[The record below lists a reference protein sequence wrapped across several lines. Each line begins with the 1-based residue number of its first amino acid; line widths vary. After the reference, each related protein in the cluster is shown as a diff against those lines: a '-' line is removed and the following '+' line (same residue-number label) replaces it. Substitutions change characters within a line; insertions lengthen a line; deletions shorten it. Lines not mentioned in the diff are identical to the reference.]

1 MRSGLPVATIS
12 GFREY
17 FTTTCFK
24 ASLIICRMV
33 APFFGCAF
41 GAWLYDVFLFTGES
55 PINTPGMG
63 LERFTQPKKQVWSN
77 TANDR
82 V

>member
-1 MRSGLPVATIS
+1 
-12 GFREY
+12 
-17 FTTTCFK
+17 
-24 ASLIICRMV
+24 MV